1 MIGARN
7 MKCVGHSLKKERGIG
22 RLTVMGLVSLVALLL
37 VSACSTSMSTR
48 DDFSEDD
55 RKIILAYFSDM
66 APPPTPGPGTY
77 RTQPAKVKSVS
88 NQSRVMNKKLAR
100 GAGFPLP
107 VKLES
112 MLSPLDRGF
121 ARAVV
126 GWNVVI
132 VDVSSRKVV
141 DRVHAMGY

>member
-1 MIGARN
+1 M
-7 MKCVGHSLKKERGIG
+7 H
-22 RLTVMGLVSLVALLL
+22 RLTATGVITLVVLLF
-37 VSACSTSMSTR
+37 VSACGTNSMSTR
-48 DDFSEDD
+48 DDFSDED
-55 RKIILAYFSDM
+55 RKVILAYYGDM
-66 APPPTPGPGTY
+66 AAPPTPGPGSY

-88 NQSRVMNKKLAR
+88 NQPSIMNKKLAR

-107 VKLES
+107 KKLES
-112 MLSPLDRGF
+112 MLSPLDRGL
-121 ARAVV
+121 ARAMV